1 MAIAPQDNLEAYLA
15 PFGLSRFRPGQR
27 EVIETVLAGQ
37 DCLCVMPTGGGKSLC
52 YQLPALVHPGLTLV
66 ISPLIALMKDQVDT
80 LQAKGV
86 KATFINS
93 TLSPEETTARLE
105 GMVAGEYKLVYVV
118 PERFR
123 SSRFVE
129 ATRRSNLR
137 LLAVDEAHCVSEW
150 GHDFRPDYARLG
162 RFRAQLDNP
171 PTIAL
176 TATATDGVRRD
187 IVALLNLREP
197 RVFISG
203 FARDN
208 LFYSVQVC
216 STDRDK
222 DETLFRFL
230 AANPGSGIVYASTR
244 KRCEELGEKISSR
257 TGRPTTVYHAGLAAE
272 DRRAAQENF
281 MQGRT
286 EIAVATLAFGMGID
300 KADVRFVVH
309 YNLPGSL
316 EAYYQ
321 EAGRAGRDGL
331 PASCLLLFGGGD
343 RHIHEFFIESA
354 YPSRKVVEDVYEFLR
369 DLGTN
374 PIEMTQQEVK
384 TALNL
389 QIGAEGI
396 GACEKLLEG
405 AGAIERLEAA
415 ENTAAVRL
423 NSDLPTL
430 VDLLPPQARVKRQ
443 VLRAIERLVGG
454 QRREWYYFQPRELLR
469 DLPDFDSSALSRNL
483 RELSAL
489 SAVDYVPPFRGRAIH
504 LREVGRQFED
514 LEIDFELL
522 ERRKSAE
529 YERLERVIRFGKTFG
544 CRQQEILKYFGEADP
559 APCDHCDNCQSQ
571 TPTTAGSETTRV
583 AVGRVL
589 DALRVVLSGVA
600 RARRGCGK
608 QLLSQMLCGSKSK
621 KVERNRLDKLSTFGL
636 LSYLTQPEVVKLIE
650 AAVRARLLE
659 ENEIE
664 PFRPVLQ
671 LTARGT
677 EVMAGRHAGD
687 VSLSLADDVWD
698 KIHIHRSGPASNGEG
713 EAEPAVSRPV
723 DAELVQR
730 LREWRDATS
739 KANAVPA
746 YVVLNNAAL
755 EELAR
760 HRPQT
765 AEALLGV
772 KGIGPGK
779 VKQYG
784 QQLLEM
790 LALREPPASVSPA
803 AISPKPAPSAPA
815 PQLLTPVVPELEQR
829 STSDAAN
836 EHFDTAAFDEDE
848 LDASPV
854 TVHAPRA
861 ASVQH
866 DPTSTASADVSTST
880 TESSDTSLPSH
891 YWTWRLLDRGFT
903 PEECAAIRGVATE
916 VVLDHA
922 LRAADAGHA
931 IDARW
936 FLDAALIAEIER
948 VVGPG
953 VPTRIRQLL
962 QQLPR
967 GTRYEE
973 VQLVLKSRGMRNKT
987 RD

>member
-1 MAIAPQDNLEAYLA
+1 MAIAPQHNLEAYLA

-80 LQAKGV
+80 LQARGV

-129 ATRRSNLR
+129 ATRRSDLR

-230 AANPGSGIVYASTR
+230 AANPGSGIVYSSTR
-244 KRCEELGEKISSR
+244 KRCQELGEKISSR
-257 TGRPTTVYHAGLAAE
+257 TSRPTTVYHAGLAAE
-272 DRRAAQENF
+272 DRRAAQEDF

-396 GACEKLLEG
+396 GACEKLLES

-443 VLRAIERLVGG
+443 VLRALERLVGG

-504 LREVGRQFED
+504 LREVGRRFED

-522 ERRKSAE
+522 DRRKSAE

-571 TPTTAGSETTRV
+571 TPSNTGSETTRV

-589 DALRVVLSGVA
+589 DAVRIVLSGVA

-650 AAVRARLLE
+650 AAVRSRLLE

-698 KIHIHRSGPASNGEG
+698 KIQRSAPASNG
-713 EAEPAVSRPV
+713 EAEPAVSR
-723 DAELVQR
+723 ELVQR
-730 LREWRDATS
+730 LRQWRDATS

-746 YVVLNNAAL
+746 YLVLNNAAL
-755 EELAR
+755 DELAR

-765 AEALLGV
+765 ADALLGV

-803 AISPKPAPSAPA
+803 AILPKPAAAAPPLSFVA
-815 PQLLTPVVPELEQR
+815 PVVRESEPR

-836 EHFDTAAFDEDE
+836 EHFDTAAAGRGRDGCKPRDRRCAAGCQRPARTDKHGQRRCQHEHHGINRHQSAE
-848 LDASPV
+848 SLLDVAAARPG
-854 TVHAPRA
+854 VHAR
-861 ASVQH
+861 
-866 DPTSTASADVSTST
+866 
-880 TESSDTSLPSH
+880 
-891 YWTWRLLDRGFT
+891 
-903 PEECAAIRGVATE
+903 
-916 VVLDHA
+916 
-922 LRAADAGHA
+922 
-931 IDARW
+931 
-936 FLDAALIAEIER
+936 
-948 VVGPG
+948 
-953 VPTRIRQLL
+953 
-962 QQLPR
+962 
-967 GTRYEE
+967 
-973 VQLVLKSRGMRNKT
+973 
-987 RD
+987 